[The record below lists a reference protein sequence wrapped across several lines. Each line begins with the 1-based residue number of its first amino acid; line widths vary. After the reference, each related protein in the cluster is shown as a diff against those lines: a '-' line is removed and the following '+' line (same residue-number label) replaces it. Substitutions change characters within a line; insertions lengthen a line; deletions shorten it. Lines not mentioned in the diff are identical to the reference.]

1 MATKKRVFVS
11 FDFDND
17 QALKEFIL
25 QQAKNPD
32 SPFEVVNTSL
42 KEAAPQA
49 TWLAEAEKRI
59 RRSALVIVMV
69 GLTTYKAPG
78 VLKEV
83 ALARKH
89 SVSTVQVIGYRGQ
102 LADARARR
110 GAALQM
116 ELGQS
121 QEDHRRRVTQL

>member
-89 SVSTVQVIGYRGQ
+89 SVSTVQVIGYRDSSPTPVP
-102 LADARARR
+102 DAGRLYKWNWDNLKKIID
-110 GAALQM
+110 AA
-116 ELGQS
+116 
-121 QEDHRRRVTQL
+121 